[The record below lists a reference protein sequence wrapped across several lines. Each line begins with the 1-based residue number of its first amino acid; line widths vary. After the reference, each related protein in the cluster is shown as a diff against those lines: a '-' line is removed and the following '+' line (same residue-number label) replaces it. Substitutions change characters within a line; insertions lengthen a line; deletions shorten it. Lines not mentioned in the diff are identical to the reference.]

1 MFKFCLFF
9 LPIILLFQQELNATK
24 YEQKQFM
31 CADQIGPRFEFILP
45 SFKNENKKTLLKIFD
60 LENRKLF
67 YEKLSEF
74 KKKKRIIDD
83 SYFFYVAEVNLNQ
96 NDYNKVYFE
105 FFPPSMMM
113 VKVNESQFENL
124 ACWSLGND

>member
-1 MFKFCLFF
+1 MLKFNLFF
-9 LPIILLFQQELNATK
+9 LSIILLFQHELNATK
-24 YEQKQFM
+24 YKQKQFM

-45 SFKNENKKTLLKIFD
+45 SFRNENKKTLLKIFD

-74 KKKKRIIDD
+74 KKKKVSSTIHI
-83 SYFFYVAEVNLNQ
+83 FFYVAEVNLNQ

-105 FFPPSMMM
+105 FFPPSTMM
-113 VKVNESQFENL
+113 VKVDESQFENL
-124 ACWSLGND
+124 ACWTLGND